1 MLGGRLRYENTHI
14 QPMFKT
20 AGDQRRKKTL
30 NYHNPTRQRGIYR
43 EIGKSLK
50 RNPQLT
56 FWVVM
61 AAGSTQLW
69 VRNSSLAAQE
79 CNLFM
84 STDSTPFPRPVA
96 ANPSRLPESS
106 RSYSR
111 VA

>member
-20 AGDQRRKKTL
+20 AGDQRCENTL

-56 FWVVM
+56 FRVVM
-61 AAGSTQLW
+61 VANVQLQDASASDI
-69 VRNSSLAAQE
+69 RQHL
-79 CNLFM
+79 
-84 STDSTPFPRPVA
+84 
-96 ANPSRLPESS
+96 
-106 RSYSR
+106 
-111 VA
+111 